1 MIDKGSAEKNGFKTI
16 DSGSVLKREK
26 SATLLQLKTLLPN
39 IVNNDNQLDAD
50 ALKDFLGLANTTS
63 NDKGYELTFAG
74 KGIARALAD
83 TPTAYELKVEKKQSK
98 DFQDTSN
105 VVIRGDNLEV
115 LKILRQN
122 YHNKI
127 KMIYIDP
134 PYNTQSDEFLYKDD
148 FRKSK
153 EELIEIWG
161 LSEDTADFLHNVYG
175 TRSHSGWLSFIYPRL
190 KLARDLL
197 TDDGVIFIS
206 IDDNEQANLRIMCDE
221 IFGEENFVA
230 NLIWA
235 NKEGGGGSD
244 KVLFM
249 KKHEYILC
257 YSCKIEK
264 VKINKVP
271 IDDEVRYK
279 GKDKHLQRRGKYQ
292 LVKLVAGSFNYVKS
306 LDFPIEAPDSS
317 QVVPNPSGGKEKR
330 WRWGKSKVEWGVKK
344 DFIEI
349 KKDRHGDWQVYTKQ
363 YLKVNN
369 KDELDI
375 RKTPPRGIIGKYSN
389 TQASRKL
396 EEVFNRKKIFVY
408 SKPYQLI
415 KHLIEIGTNE
425 GDVVLDFFTG
435 SGTTGDAVMQLN
447 TEDGGQRKFILVQLD
462 EPIDERKNTESYKF
476 CIEKKMDPVISSIML
491 ERLRRAGDKILAE
504 NRASKEPKDLLGLD
518 IGYKVFSLQERPK
531 IEGGGGG
538 GSLFGITNPRQSTL
552 DTLVNMLCATCKT
565 LDTKIK
571 CIIENKLYRA
581 NDEIYLLGN
590 IESEKLAEYANLK
603 INIDGWADI
612 NLQQYLN
619 LGIRQKENIT
629 VIY

>member
-16 DSGSVLKREK
+16 DSESVLRRGK

-39 IVNNDNQLDAD
+39 IVNSDNQLDAA
-50 ALKDFLGLANTTS
+50 ALKDFLGPANTTS

-115 LKILRQN
+115 LKILLQN

-153 EELIEIWG
+153 EELIELWG

-175 TRSHSGWLSFIYPRL
+175 TRSHSGWLSFMYPRL

-230 NLIWA
+230 NFVRKSKAGSGHDSSMIA
-235 NKEGGGGSD
+235 TEYDYMCCYAKNKKSVSFSKERVD
-244 KVLFM
+244 TDNDRRYRFKDEF
-249 KKHEYILC
+249 
-257 YSCKIEK
+257 
-264 VKINKVP
+264 VK
-271 IDDEVRYK
+271 E
-279 GKDKHLQRRGKYQ
+279 RGKYY
-292 LVKLVAGSFNYVKS
+292 LRDLAYKGSYSKT
-306 LDFPIEAPDSS
+306 LDYPLRMPDGSEYY
-317 QVVPNPSGGKEKR
+317 PGGKLGEPYT
-330 WRWGKSKVEWGVKK
+330 WRWKKQKVK
-344 DFIEI
+344 DIGIDKEFV
-349 KKDRHGDWQVYTKQ
+349 VYQQENQKWRVRIKQ
-363 YLKVNN
+363 YQYVDNN
-369 KDELDI
+369 NERRDREIPYRSLINYRNQLGSEKLSSLFKQTLFKFPKPTEL
-375 RKTPPRGIIGKYSN
+375 IGYILNLFDDKN
-389 TQASRKL
+389 LT
-396 EEVFNRKKIFVY
+396 I
-408 SKPYQLI
+408 
-415 KHLIEIGTNE
+415 
-425 GDVVLDFFTG
+425 LDFFAG
-435 SGTTGDAVMQLN
+435 SGTTGHGVLELN
-447 TEDGGQRKFILVQLD
+447 SYDQGKRKFILVQLD

-476 CIEKKMDPVISSIML
+476 CIERKIDPVISSIML

-538 GSLFGITNPRQSTL
+538 GQFIW
-552 DTLVNMLCATCKT
+552 
-565 LDTKIK
+565 
-571 CIIENKLYRA
+571 Y
-581 NDEIYLLGN
+581 Y
-590 IESEKLAEYANLK
+590 
-603 INIDGWADI
+603 
-612 NLQQYLN
+612 
-619 LGIRQKENIT
+619 
-629 VIY
+629 